1 MKIDKVQINAFGK
14 LQDKFIDFED
24 GINIVLGEN
33 ESGKSS
39 TLKFI
44 ASMFYGAS
52 KNKNGKEI
60 SDFDKFKPWQAEDFS
75 GKISYSL
82 DNGEYYEVYREF
94 KKKNPVIY
102 NKAKEDISKT
112 FVMDKTKGIDFFT
125 EQTGIDEE
133 TFYNTAI
140 NEQEGLKLSKSG
152 QTTIIQKIS
161 NLVSSGD
168 DSISYKKSLE
178 KITRRQNEEIGTDRT
193 FQRPINIINNKIK
206 KLLDEKNKLETYKEK
221 IFDNTSQKEQ
231 LLFEKQN
238 EERKIEF
245 LKELKNKLDNNR
257 VKNAEVNFS
266 KNLEAE
272 YEEKIRELNSK
283 LENDGVEK
291 QYEEIHLK
299 NYIISLIVF
308 AIIFGCLLVFSSI
321 KLVSLVTVIPAIAI
335 LIKLFLDKKKV
346 HNSKRIREESMAK
359 IINEID
365 VLKENKE
372 RKSAEA
378 LEKEEKLLEETE
390 RENKNLSEKYSYL
403 LDTAFMQDSFKKSY
417 DEILRELDTREKRIN
432 TINFNLQ
439 TMDNTEKEINNKL
452 DSLAKMEEE
461 LEDSELERD
470 ELLSLNK
477 SYNIAKECIE
487 KAYKGVKE
495 NISPKFTKNLCK
507 IISKISDNRY
517 KNIVLSDD
525 DGLKVEVENG
535 SYVPVSRLSVG
546 TIDQMYLSLRLS
558 AISEITKET
567 MPIILDEAFAYFDDE
582 RLRNI
587 FKYLNQ
593 NYSKYQIIILTCS
606 KREMNILD
614 GLKIKYNVVNF

>member
-14 LQDKFIDFED
+14 LQDKYIDFED

-60 SDFDKFKPWQAEDFS
+60 SDFDRFKPWQAQDFS
-75 GKISYSL
+75 GKITYSL

-102 NKAKEDISKT
+102 NEAKEDISKS
-112 FVMDKTKGIDFFT
+112 FVIDKTKGIDFFT

-178 KITRRQNEEIGTDRT
+178 KIIRRQNEEVGTDRT

-206 KLLDEKNKLETYKEK
+206 NLLDEKNKLETYKEK
-221 IFDNTSQKEQ
+221 IYDNSFQKEQ
-231 LLFEKQN
+231 LLLDKRN
-238 EERKIEF
+238 EEIKREF
-245 LKELKNKLDNNR
+245 LKEVKNRLDNNR
-257 VKNAEVNFS
+257 IKSAEVNFS
-266 KNLEAE
+266 KNLENE
-272 YEEKIRELNSK
+272 YDQKIRELNNK

-291 QYEEIHLK
+291 QYEKIHIK
-299 NYIISLIVF
+299 NYIISLIVL
-308 AIIFGCLLVFSSI
+308 AVIFLCLLIFSSI
-321 KLVSLVTVIPAIAI
+321 KLISLVTIIPVVII
-335 LIKLFLDKKKV
+335 LIKLFIDKKKV
-346 HNSKRIREESMAK
+346 KDTINNRNESITK

-365 VLKENKE
+365 ILKENKE
-372 RKSAEA
+372 KKSIEA
-378 LEKEEKLLEETE
+378 TEKEEKLLEEIA
-390 RENKNLSEKYSYL
+390 RENSNLVKKYNYSLDAGFIEENLNKNYDEVLSEI
-403 LDTAFMQDSFKKSY
+403 DKS
-417 DEILRELDTREKRIN
+417 EKRIN

-439 TMDNTEKEINNKL
+439 AMENTEKDINNKL
-452 DSLAKMEEE
+452 DSLANIEEE
-461 LEDSELERD
+461 LEDYEAQRD
-470 ELLSLNK
+470 ELLTLNK
-477 SYNIAKECIE
+477 SYDIAKECLE
-487 KAYKGVKE
+487 KAYNGVKE
-495 NISPKFTKNLCK
+495 NISPKFTKNLCE
-507 IISKISDNRY
+507 IITKISDNRY
-517 KNIVLSDD
+517 KNVVLSDE

-558 AISEITKET
+558 AISEITEET

-582 RLRNI
+582 RLKNI
-587 FKYLNQ
+587 LKYLNQ